1 MLSNAPIL
9 GDLDPWERIDRLP
22 DNRPLKS
29 AEAAILLTFSLS
41 TLERMRVKG
50 TGPDYFQGGMRKL
63 GSTPAP
69 EGGSNQHIRYFKP
82 DIQAWFKSGMVS
94 SSMQAAIRKG
104 QAFGTI
110 FDLAQERPYYL
121 DAIGRVAGM
130 VESTPIDTF
139 IERLG
144 EWDIVW
150 MPATEAA
157 SRAWANLADHKSF
170 AETVNKALSS
180 ALSGISAALEA
191 TEVGAEAR
199 IPEPARPIQ

>member
-1 MLSNAPIL
+1 MPTNDPIL

-29 AEAAILLTFSLS
+29 AEAAVLMTFSLS

-82 DIQAWFKSGMVS
+82 DIKAWFKSGMVS
-94 SSMQAAIRKG
+94 SSMQAAVRKG

-130 VESTPIDTF
+130 VESTSIDTF

-150 MPATEAA
+150 MPAAEAG
-157 SRAWANLADHKSF
+157 SRAWANLADHQSF
-170 AETVNKALSS
+170 AVSVNKALSD
-180 ALSGISAALEA
+180 ARSGIAAALEA
-191 TEVGAEAR
+191 TEIGAETRMPTAT
-199 IPEPARPIQ
+199 PPIQ